1 MQKCKKCGIIIL
13 CGRQNC
19 FVKKGGNIVI
29 SSSDFYGKTQNA
41 ISWMEEDCLRMR
53 LQVAYQFYQDN
64 EGEDNPYMD
73 GEEIISPFLKGYMIT
88 EETRKILEDAG
99 WKLEG
104 DRIRKI
110 DVPSPSSPNSQQFL

>member
-1 MQKCKKCGIIIL
+1 M
-13 CGRQNC
+13 
-19 FVKKGGNIVI
+19 I

-41 ISWMEEDCLRMR
+41 LSWMEQEQLRR
-53 LQVAYQFYQDN
+53 QFQAAYQSYQGN
-64 EGEDNPYMD
+64 KGEDNPYMD